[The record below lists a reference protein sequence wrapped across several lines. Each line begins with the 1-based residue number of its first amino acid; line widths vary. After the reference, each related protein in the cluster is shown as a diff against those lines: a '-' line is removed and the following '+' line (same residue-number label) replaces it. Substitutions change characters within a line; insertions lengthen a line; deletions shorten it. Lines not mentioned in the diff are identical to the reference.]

1 MRAYGWRTRNDVLRG
16 VLIGIG
22 FGISIS
28 LIESGGTKMFPSL
41 HTFIRNS
48 IFGVLITT
56 MARGAETLLSRRI
69 ERSAYPTVIRS
80 VIYAV
85 AGWLGYLVS
94 LAIMAITPLGIDS
107 DEFDLTYHLIYSV
120 VAVAVITICLG
131 FVIHYNRQ
139 RNDRLKAIEFAEK
152 ELEIAREMQQRL
164 LPPPLI
170 EQDGFRVAA
179 RTQPAHI
186 VGGDFYDVVRL
197 GDGSHGVIIADVSG
211 KGIAAS
217 LLMASCKAMI
227 PLLATN
233 GGVADVMH
241 ALNERLCEQLGRRE
255 FVAMLFAR
263 FDSSTGALEIV
274 NAGMPDPYVI
284 SNAISDTAPRA
295 IGVTGD
301 RFPLGVRRETR
312 YNTAHG
318 SLARGERL
326 LMFSD
331 GFPEAMVGDDAVGY
345 DKVESM
351 LAGFQSVDALI
362 ASLAAI
368 PGVRID
374 DDLTVMTLERR

>member
-16 VLIGIG
+16 VLVGIG
-22 FGISIS
+22 FGVSIS
-28 LIESGGTKMFPSL
+28 LIESGGTKMFPPL

-48 IFGVLITT
+48 IFGIVIVTL
-56 MARGAETLLSRRI
+56 ARGIETLLSRRI
-69 ERSAYPTVIRS
+69 ERSAYPTIIRS
-80 VIYAV
+80 IIYAF
-85 AGWLGYLVS
+85 AGWLGYFGG
-94 LAIMAITPLGIDS
+94 LAIMAVTPLGIAS
-107 DEFDLTYHLIYSV
+107 DEFDLTYHLAYSL
-120 VAVAVITICLG
+120 VAAAVITVCLG
-131 FVIHYNRQ
+131 FVIHHNRQ

-152 ELEIAREMQQRL
+152 ELQIARDMQQRL

-179 RTQPAHI
+179 RTQPARI

-233 GGVADVMH
+233 GGVAEVMH

-263 FDSSTGALEIV
+263 FDSNSGALEIV

-284 SNAISDTAPRA
+284 GHEAPRA
-295 IGVTGD
+295 ITVTGE

-312 YNTAHG
+312 YDTAHA

-331 GFPEAMVGDDAVGY
+331 GFPEAMVGEDAVGY
-345 DKVESM
+345 DTMESM
-351 LAGFQSVDALI
+351 LDGFQSVDALI

>member
-16 VLIGIG
+16 VLVGIG
-22 FGISIS
+22 FGVSIS
-28 LIESGGTKMFPSL
+28 LIESGGTKMFPPL

-48 IFGVLITT
+48 IFGIVIVTL
-56 MARGAETLLSRRI
+56 ARGIETLLSRRI
-69 ERSAYPTVIRS
+69 ERSAYPTIIRS
-80 VIYAV
+80 IIYAF
-85 AGWLGYLVS
+85 AGWLGYFGG
-94 LAIMAITPLGIDS
+94 LAIMAATPLGIAS
-107 DEFDLTYHLIYSV
+107 DEFDLTYHLIYSLS
-120 VAVAVITICLG
+120 AAAVITVCLG
-131 FVIHYNRQ
+131 FVIHHNRQ
-139 RNDRLKAIEFAEK
+139 RNDRLKAVEFAEK
-152 ELEIAREMQQRL
+152 ELQIARDMQQRL

-179 RTQPAHI
+179 RTQPARI

-263 FDSSTGALEIV
+263 FDSNSGALEIV

-284 SNAISDTAPRA
+284 GNDAPRA
-295 IGVTGD
+295 ITVTGE

-312 YNTAHG
+312 YDTAHA

-331 GFPEAMVGDDAVGY
+331 GFPEAMVGEDAVGY
-345 DKVESM
+345 DEMESM
-351 LAGFQSVDALI
+351 LVGFQSVDALI

>member
-22 FGISIS
+22 FGVSIS
-28 LIESGGTKMFPSL
+28 LIESGGTKMFPPL
-41 HTFIRNS
+41 HTFVRNA
-48 IFGVLITT
+48 IFGVVIVTL
-56 MARGAETLLSRRI
+56 ARGLETLLSKRI
-69 ERSAYPTVIRS
+69 ERSAYPTIIRS
-80 VIYAV
+80 VIYAF
-85 AGWLGYLVS
+85 AGWLGYFGG
-94 LAIMAITPLGIDS
+94 LAIMAATPLGIAS
-107 DEFDLTYHLIYSV
+107 DEFDLTYHLIYSLG
-120 VAVAVITICLG
+120 ASAVITVCLG
-131 FVIHYNRQ
+131 FVIHHNRQ

-152 ELEIAREMQQRL
+152 ELQIAREMQQRL

-233 GGVADVMH
+233 GGVAEVMH

-263 FDSSTGALEIV
+263 FDSTTGALEIV

-284 SNAISDTAPRA
+284 GNDAPRA
-295 IGVTGD
+295 LTVTGE
-301 RFPLGVRRETR
+301 RFPLGIRRETR
-312 YNTAHG
+312 YDTAHA

-331 GFPEAMVGDDAVGY
+331 GFPEAMVGEEAVGY

-351 LAGFQSVDALI
+351 LGGFQSVDALI
-362 ASLAAI
+362 TSLAAI